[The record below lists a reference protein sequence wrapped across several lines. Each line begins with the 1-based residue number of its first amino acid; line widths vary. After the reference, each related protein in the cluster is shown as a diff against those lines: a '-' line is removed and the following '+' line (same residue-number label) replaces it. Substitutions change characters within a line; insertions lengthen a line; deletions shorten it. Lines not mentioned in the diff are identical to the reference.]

1 MYTYIYIY
9 IPNDHS
15 EMCAFPSWPSV
26 FQPHD
31 ALTFDCGDDAEVHR
45 VFTDPVILFCDRQN
59 QSIKGLAL
67 HLHIPGTSP
76 HFRIRDH
83 SVIQPNLINK
93 CSSPVPQQS
102 QMKMLLCGTEQSD
115 KDSTASSERPGW
127 TLLTAFIYRGGDV
140 PFFQDYKSSLDL
152 KKIML
157 YILWWPPNTAF
168 PHLKRKSS
176 RKKQHIFSV
185 TAGKIL

>member
-1 MYTYIYIY
+1 MLFFFTLFPSKKPHTKNFLCVCVRMCVCVWVSLS

-15 EMCAFPSWPSV
+15 EMCAFPSWPTV

-31 ALTFDCGDDAEVHR
+31 ALTFDCGDDAELYR

-59 QSIKGLAL
+59 QSIKGPAPD
-67 HLHIPGTSP
+67 LHIPGTSP

-115 KDSTASSERPGW
+115 KDSRAELRE
-127 TLLTAFIYRGGDV
+127 AR
-140 PFFQDYKSSLDL
+140 LDL
-152 KKIML
+152 TDSF
-157 YILWWPPNTAF
+157 YIPRRRCPLLPG
-168 PHLKRKSS
+168 L
-176 RKKQHIFSV
+176 
-185 TAGKIL
+185 

>member
-1 MYTYIYIY
+1 MCVYVCVRVSA
-9 IPNDHS
+9 PDDPS
-15 EMCAFPSWPSV
+15 EMCALPSCPGV

-31 ALTFDCGDDAEVHR
+31 AFTFDCGDDAEVPR

-59 QSIKGLAL
+59 QSIKRPAL

-115 KDSTASSERPGW
+115 KDSTAALGGAR
-127 TLLTAFIYRGGDV
+127 LDLTDSFYIPRRRC
-140 PFFQDYKSSLDL
+140 PFFQDYKSCLDW

-157 YILWWPPNTAF
+157 YI
-168 PHLKRKSS
+168 HR
-176 RKKQHIFSV
+176 
-185 TAGKIL
+185 

>member
-1 MYTYIYIY
+1 MLFSCRKPHNAFSFVCVHVCVRTHLCV
-9 IPNDHS
+9 PEDPS
-15 EMCAFPSWPSV
+15 AMCAFPSCPGV
-26 FQPHD
+26 FKPHD
-31 ALTFDCGDDAEVHR
+31 ALTFDCGDDGEVHR

-59 QSIKGLAL
+59 QSIKRPAL

-115 KDSTASSERPGW
+115 KDSTAELGEAW
-127 TLLTAFIYRGGDV
+127 
-140 PFFQDYKSSLDL
+140 LDL
-152 KKIML
+152 TDSF
-157 YILWWPPNTAF
+157 YILRRRRPLP
-168 PHLKRKSS
+168 L
-176 RKKQHIFSV
+176 
-185 TAGKIL
+185 GL

>member
-1 MYTYIYIY
+1 MCVRVRLSLSLSLS
-9 IPNDHS
+9 IPSDHS

-31 ALTFDCGDDAEVHR
+31 ALTFDCGDDVEVHR

-59 QSIKGLAL
+59 QSIKGPLL

-102 QMKMLLCGTEQSD
+102 PMKMLLCGTEQSD
-115 KDSTASSERPGW
+115 KDSRAGLREAR
-127 TLLTAFIYRGGDV
+127 
-140 PFFQDYKSSLDL
+140 LDL
-152 KKIML
+152 TDSF
-157 YILWWPPNTAF
+157 YILRRQCPLLPG
-168 PHLKRKSS
+168 L
-176 RKKQHIFSV
+176 
-185 TAGKIL
+185 